1 GCVGTQTTFP
11 FGTPQDMRQT
21 IRHLIQTVGKGGG
34 LLLAPT
40 HVLEPEVPWENIVA
54 FFDAIEEFGYY

>member
-1 GCVGTQTTFP
+1 VVKE
-11 FGTPQDMRQT
+11 R
-21 IRHLIQTVGKGGG
+21 LETVGPEG

-54 FFDAIEEFGYY
+54 FAEAVDEFGVVGARG